1 MHEDTQYEWGFGGRH
16 RNTDFCIKELCTFM
30 RILLLFL
37 VASGNEGFLLAMVD
51 GKP

>member
-1 MHEDTQYEWGFGGRH
+1 MVGIPYSSDRGEM
-16 RNTDFCIKELCTFM
+16 ELCRELVCNSR

-37 VASGNEGFLLAMVD
+37 VASGNGGFPLAMVD